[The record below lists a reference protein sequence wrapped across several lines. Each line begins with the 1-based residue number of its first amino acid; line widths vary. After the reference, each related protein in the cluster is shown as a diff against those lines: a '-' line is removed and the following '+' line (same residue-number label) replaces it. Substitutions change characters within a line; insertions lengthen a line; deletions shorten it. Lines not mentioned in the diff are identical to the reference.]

1 MKKED
6 MTNDANFHAFIS
18 YQKTK
23 KTEEIYLKSFEI
35 SEEDLR
41 VKSASFETTKKIDTS
56 KEMTWLYVTFLGQIV
71 YAGNILSSEYDET
84 TGYYK
89 YSTIGHQRW
98 LSSKT
103 WYVANAEAKTEDLY
117 SILKEFLDKTVAETT
132 VAGYVLQPKK
142 KYQSYQSTT
151 NNWELTDG
159 LFYEDKTYYEIL
171 MSLIAKTNCAIDFYV
186 DENNLVH
193 ADPLDVKA
201 WQSNKSILF
210 TTDKLKEY
218 TIKQDSTNI
227 ITSVLVK
234 TTDIYKNN
242 KITEPNVYK
251 GSDLIGIDLTM
262 YYGNLSAFTQ
272 FDTTKA
278 NTNKIKKG
286 LKDVDSNEA
295 LARNQITT
303 SMRDLMSFEI
313 VFDGF
318 IPQLHTNMFLY
329 FEVPQKHSLAN
340 YSRFVA
346 NIDKTTTRGGTYVLN
361 RFYVEK
367 VSTSYGEDG
376 VETKVTLNPFA
387 SDLSSYSNAYDE
399 AKNSYDKANCDTS
412 KTSEESSDTGQ
423 GEEDGSA
430 TTQTITVTGKPS
442 TAQAMKYYDYKPY
455 TKTWKNY
462 CPFCKKTG
470 TLTDNPKKVAEH
482 EITCYK
488 KKGGCDADFDVTTG
502 GDKSGSYRKYLI
514 DANGKSNTKKSVDTN
529 IGGTI
534 ANNQSNASTSLTSD
548 SGDSCTS
555 LNSDKEGNFQSQL
568 VEMLANKITKA
579 TEQVQ
584 IMKDL
589 QQMKTKG
596 YVGYHCHSGFC
607 WDAETVVK
615 KGQANCCD
623 GTRLELTMAFG
634 KGIPASDLTYVHG
647 HGHVWGRYKG
657 GNVDWLGGANWFGR
671 AWGGNSVSKTSAFP
685 RLPFS
690 NSCINPYSHCGADE
704 TIEESVGSA
713 KQYAKKFDDFLEDE
727 IKDLMIMDFEDMEY
741 YIEKQGG
748 DGNLH
753 GFGNLR

>member
-56 KEMTWLYVTFLGQIV
+56 KEMTWLYVTFLGQII

-89 YSTIGHQRW
+89 YSTIGHQIW

-295 LARNQITT
+295 LARNQITSGCLLTFAGGAAVSFSLIASLIISDFNKGDNPFGKT
-303 SMRDLMSFEI
+303 SQTGPTIGGLVGVACLAGGIPLWVKGGRKMKAFADDYNQRYGAGKTNLSLGSAPSGL
-313 VFDGF
+313 GF
-318 IPQLHTNMFLY
+318 
-329 FEVPQKHSLAN
+329 
-340 YSRFVA
+340 
-346 NIDKTTTRGGTYVLN
+346 
-361 RFYVEK
+361 
-367 VSTSYGEDG
+367 
-376 VETKVTLNPFA
+376 TLNF
-387 SDLSSYSNAYDE
+387 
-399 AKNSYDKANCDTS
+399 
-412 KTSEESSDTGQ
+412 
-423 GEEDGSA
+423 
-430 TTQTITVTGKPS
+430 
-442 TAQAMKYYDYKPY
+442 
-455 TKTWKNY
+455 
-462 CPFCKKTG
+462 
-470 TLTDNPKKVAEH
+470 
-482 EITCYK
+482 
-488 KKGGCDADFDVTTG
+488 
-502 GDKSGSYRKYLI
+502 
-514 DANGKSNTKKSVDTN
+514 
-529 IGGTI
+529 
-534 ANNQSNASTSLTSD
+534 
-548 SGDSCTS
+548 
-555 LNSDKEGNFQSQL
+555 
-568 VEMLANKITKA
+568 
-579 TEQVQ
+579 
-584 IMKDL
+584 
-589 QQMKTKG
+589 
-596 YVGYHCHSGFC
+596 
-607 WDAETVVK
+607 
-615 KGQANCCD
+615 
-623 GTRLELTMAFG
+623 
-634 KGIPASDLTYVHG
+634 
-647 HGHVWGRYKG
+647 
-657 GNVDWLGGANWFGR
+657 
-671 AWGGNSVSKTSAFP
+671 
-685 RLPFS
+685 
-690 NSCINPYSHCGADE
+690 
-704 TIEESVGSA
+704 
-713 KQYAKKFDDFLEDE
+713 
-727 IKDLMIMDFEDMEY
+727 
-741 YIEKQGG
+741 
-748 DGNLH
+748 
-753 GFGNLR
+753 